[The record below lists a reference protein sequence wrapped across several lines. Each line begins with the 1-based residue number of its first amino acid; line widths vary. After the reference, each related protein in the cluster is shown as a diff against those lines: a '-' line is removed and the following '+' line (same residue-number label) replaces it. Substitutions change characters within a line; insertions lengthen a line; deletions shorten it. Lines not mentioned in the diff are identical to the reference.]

1 MGTFKAMKGNLVGT
15 FTDHVWRLSNPEK
28 HGWRKLGDKEAVKT
42 IEIEQV
48 EIEASVERKPIV
60 ETDIKPIVVT
70 EIEDYPSD
78 EEIREVLTDA
88 GVKVHPKLGQK
99 KLREKY
105 HDFKKQ

>member
-15 FTDHVWRLSNPEK
+15 FTDHVWKLGNPEK

-42 IEIEQV
+42 I
-48 EIEASVERKPIV
+48 
-60 ETDIKPIVVT
+60 DIKPIVVT